1 MNIHFPRIFALAA
14 LATAAAFAAE
24 PAADF
29 TRLREHVAALGDLK
43 SPPAVHDAE
52 GFAPVGTLKPI
63 FFEGLAYQGK
73 PTRVFA
79 WLGLPANH
87 TGKVPGVVLVHG
99 GGGTAFK
106 EWVQKW
112 NEQGFAAI
120 SMAVLQHNTLDEKQ
134 RILPRIAAAIRP
146 GGLFVMSESTVLE
159 ETRTQLTQEGWIRL
173 VISHGFELLSTWHP
187 NPEHG
192 IDDAYMFRRGERLA
206 KAPKRPK

>member
-1 MNIHFPRIFALAA
+1 MGDFGDGIDWSAEARRAAAEDVRLGLALPIGRSEMVERLTELLPGRGRILDAGCNIGRYCPILLAA
-14 LATAAAFAAE
+14 GFSYHGVDQSAEALSIASERNPTGQFSESLLWDMAFA
-24 PAADF
+24 
-29 TRLREHVAALGDLK
+29 
-43 SPPAVHDAE
+43 
-52 GFAPVGTLKPI
+52 
-63 FFEGLAYQGK
+63 
-73 PTRVFA
+73 
-79 WLGLPANH
+79 
-87 TGKVPGVVLVHG
+87 
-99 GGGTAFK
+99 
-106 EWVQKW
+106 
-112 NEQGFAAI
+112 EQFDAAI